1 MFIMF
6 GIGIINFFV
15 FDVLDFDLVSFG
27 KNAPLF
33 FYAGLSLMVG
43 VPFNIWL
50 WNRTIKGAV
59 RDFTWQ
65 NKWNPVFLEELL
77 KKHRGGRKL
86 SHYEKLYFDNALLW
100 EGGGEAVQKLQNI
113 TACGVETAQR
123 IIEKIHNG
131 EKLTHEEKS
140 FYDKCWLSN
149 PPNFIF

>member
-65 NKWNPVFLEELL
+65 NNL
-77 KKHRGGRKL
+77 
-86 SHYEKLYFDNALLW
+86 FDYMRDLP
-100 EGGGEAVQKLQNI
+100 EFPDKNI
-113 TACGVETAQR
+113 
-123 IIEKIHNG
+123 
-131 EKLTHEEKS
+131 
-140 FYDKCWLSN
+140 
-149 PPNFIF
+149 FI